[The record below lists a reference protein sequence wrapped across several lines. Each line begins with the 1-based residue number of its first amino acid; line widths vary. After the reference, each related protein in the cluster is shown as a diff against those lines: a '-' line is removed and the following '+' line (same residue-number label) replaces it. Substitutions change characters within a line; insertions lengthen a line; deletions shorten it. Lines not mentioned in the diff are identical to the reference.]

1 MPQPHDGE
9 WLHRGESTLY
19 TSDWVNLHLADVVLP
34 DGTQIDHHVVRM
46 PAPASG
52 VVVQRDDE
60 VLLLWRHRFITD
72 TWGWEIPAGRT
83 DAGETPEASA
93 RREMLEETGWE
104 AGTIRP
110 LISYHPT
117 NGLSDQR
124 FDLFLAE
131 DPVHRGGPTDISEAE
146 RIEWRPWTEVL
157 DLLRTG
163 QITDGLSTTG
173 LHHAALFARRHET
186 NPSGA

>member
-1 MPQPHDGE
+1 MKWTVHGE
-9 WLHRGESTLY
+9 RPVYESPWIDVTL
-19 TSDWVNLHLADVVLP
+19 VDVDIPGIGRL
-34 DGTQIDHHVVRM
+34 DHHVVRM